1 MYRQQQFISASPARS
16 GLRRSS
22 FSSLSPADLKNRS
35 DPCLPTT
42 RSSWASR
49 QLASDANA
57 LRPAFIQLRNTRS
70 SWLSIRTQ

>member
-42 RSSWASR
+42 RSSWEASR

-57 LRPAFIQLRNTRS
+57 LRSAFIQLRNTRS
-70 SWLSIRTQ
+70 S

>member
-16 GLRRSS
+16 GLRRSTS

-35 DPCLPTT
+35 APCLPTT
-42 RSSWASR
+42 RSSWEASR

-70 SWLSIRTQ
+70 S